1 MIYENIKVAGP
12 KDYFRIKFKMTAACK
27 IPFWKKTQNCSQ
39 WDKAF
44 KKCKAISLMLN
55 SLLLSYY
62 LHILFYKQIQRK
74 FRDTCDMYFV
84 E

>member
-1 MIYENIKVAGP
+1 MQNTILEE
-12 KDYFRIKFKMTAACK
+12 
-27 IPFWKKTQNCSQ
+27 TQNCSQ
-39 WDKAF
+39 GDKAF

-62 LHILFYKQIQRK
+62 LHILFYKQIQRM
-74 FRDTCDMYFV
+74 FRDICDMYIA